1 MFPLCG
7 ASLDLGWLH
16 SRGHTVV
23 GVEGVRKAVEKL
35 FRWEVVFAHSY
46 KVLMLM
52 FSDAELE
59 AEVTELEGGVLRFRS
74 PDSRLTVFVADFF
87 AVTPQLL
94 GTFDAV
100 FDRWRL
106 YLA

>member
-46 KVLMLM
+46 GGIMLHC
-52 FSDAELE
+52 
-59 AEVTELEGGVLRFRS
+59 
-74 PDSRLTVFVADFF
+74 
-87 AVTPQLL
+87 
-94 GTFDAV
+94 
-100 FDRWRL
+100 
-106 YLA
+106 

>member
-46 KVLMLM
+46 EGIM
-52 FSDAELE
+52 FPAMPS
-59 AEVTELEGGVLRFRS
+59 
-74 PDSRLTVFVADFF
+74 
-87 AVTPQLL
+87 
-94 GTFDAV
+94 
-100 FDRWRL
+100 WRPR
-106 YLA
+106 

>member
-1 MFPLCG
+1 M
-7 ASLDLGWLH
+7 
-16 SRGHTVV
+16 
-23 GVEGVRKAVEKL
+23 
-35 FRWEVVFAHSY
+35 
-46 KVLMLM
+46 
-52 FSDAELE
+52 
-59 AEVTELEGGVLRFRS
+59 TELGGGVLMFRS

>member
-46 KVLMLM
+46 GGIM
-52 FSDAELE
+52 FTASLSA
-59 AEVTELEGGVLRFRS
+59 VFRS
-74 PDSRLTVFVADFF
+74 QKGTK
-87 AVTPQLL
+87 LL
-94 GTFDAV
+94 HTSGACPGDGS
-100 FDRWRL
+100 
-106 YLA
+106 YYY

>member
-1 MFPLCG
+1 M
-7 ASLDLGWLH
+7 
-16 SRGHTVV
+16 
-23 GVEGVRKAVEKL
+23 
-35 FRWEVVFAHSY
+35 
-46 KVLMLM
+46 
-52 FSDAELE
+52 
-59 AEVTELEGGVLRFRS
+59 TELEGGVLRFRS

-94 GTFDAV
+94 GTFDAM